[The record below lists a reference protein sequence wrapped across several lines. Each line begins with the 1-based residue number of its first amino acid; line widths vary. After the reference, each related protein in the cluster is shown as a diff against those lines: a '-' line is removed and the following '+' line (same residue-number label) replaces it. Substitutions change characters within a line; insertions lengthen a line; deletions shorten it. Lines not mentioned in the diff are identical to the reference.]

1 MAKPQAAVMPVERI
15 ASRIYLIRREKVM
28 LDRDLAELYEV
39 ETGVLVRAMKR
50 NTDRFPEDFVFQLSQ
65 EEFENLRC
73 QVGTSSQWGGRRYR
87 PYAFTE
93 QGIAMLSSVLRSRKA
108 AQANVVIMRTFV
120 AFRQMLATNEELARK
135 VHQLDRRVTVLSDN
149 FQRLMAPP
157 DPPKKYP
164 IGYVPAKDD

>member
-1 MAKPQAAVMPVERI
+1 MAKAQSVIPVERI
-15 ASRIYLIRREKVM
+15 ASRIYLIRGQKVM

-50 NTDRFPEDFVFQLSQ
+50 NADRFPEDFVFQLTQ

-93 QGIAMLSSVLRSRKA
+93 QGIAMLSSVLRSKKA
-108 AQANVVIMRTFV
+108 AHANVVIMRTFV

-135 VHQLDRRVTVLSDN
+135 VHQLDRKVTMLYND
-149 FQRLMAPP
+149 FQMFIAPP
-157 DPPKKYP
+157 NPPKKHP
-164 IGYVPAKDD
+164 IGFVPPKDD